1 MKSSE
6 IGINAYDVPR
16 RKKFGLASPPE
27 KVRVCAAVAAGDRRH
42 SAPARRIAQAQ

>member
-1 MKSSE
+1 MTCQEEKSL
-6 IGINAYDVPR
+6 VW
-16 RKKFGLASPPE
+16 LAHPE